1 MIEEARRI
9 LEEVRTLEEELAL
22 PETVADSK
30 RFRDLGRRH
39 ARLLAA
45 ADLAR
50 AYLRLLDDLEEWREA
65 SRSADSEFASEAR
78 RELGVLEAAR
88 EPMEK
93 ELQLALAPR
102 DPADE
107 GGCVMEIRAGT
118 GGDEASLFAGD
129 LVRMYLRWCETSG
142 FKASLV
148 DASEGTAGGFKEAV
162 IQVEG
167 AGAFGKLRFEAG
179 VHRVQ
184 RVPATEAQGRIHT
197 SAASVVILPDQDDEI
212 EIRIDPADLRVDT
225 YRAQGAGGQ
234 HVNKTESAVR
244 ITHVPTGLVAAC
256 QTQRSQLQNR
266 ETAMRM
272 LRSKMLDRAR
282 LEKQSAADAV
292 RKDAVGTGDRS
303 DKIRTYN
310 FPQNRLTDH
319 RIGLTLYR
327 LESVMQGDIAEILDA
342 LRLADSM
349 ARLANASQAQGL
361 GVGSAG

>member
-1 MIEEARRI
+1 MIPEARR
-9 LEEVRTLEEELAL
+9 LLDEVRALEEELAL
-22 PETVADSK
+22 PETVADAK
-30 RFRDLGRRH
+30 RFRELGRRH
-39 ARLLAA
+39 ARLQAA
-45 ADLAR
+45 AGLAR
-50 AYLRLLDDLEEWREA
+50 DYLRLLDDLTEWTEA
-65 SRSADSEFASEAR
+65 TRSGDNDFAAEAR
-78 RELGVLEAAR
+78 RELETLEAAR
-88 EPMEK
+88 EPLEK
-93 ELQLALAPR
+93 ELQLALIPR

-107 GGCVMEIRAGT
+107 GGCVLEIRAGT

-129 LVRMYLRWCETSG
+129 MVRMYLRWCENNG
-142 FKASLV
+142 FKASMV
-148 DASEGTAGGFKEAV
+148 DASEGTAGGFKEA
-162 IQVEG
+162 ILQVEG
-167 AGAFGKLRFEAG
+167 QGAFGKLRFEAG

-197 SAASVVILPDQDDEI
+197 SAASVVVLPDQDEDI

-244 ITHVPTGLVAAC
+244 ITHIPTGLVAAC

-282 LEKQSAADAV
+282 IEKQSAADAV

-327 LESVMQGDIAEILDA
+327 LDSVMQGDIGEILDS

-349 ARLANASQAQGL
+349 ERLAAASRAHSL
-361 GVGSAG
+361 GGSAS

>member
-1 MIEEARRI
+1 MIEEAGRI
-9 LEEVRTLEEELAL
+9 LEEVRALEEELAL
-22 PETVADSK
+22 PETVADAK

-39 ARLLAA
+39 ARLAPAA
-45 ADLAR
+45 ELAR
-50 AYLRLLDDLEEWREA
+50 TYLRLLEDLEEWREA
-65 SRSADSEFASEAR
+65 SRSSDSEFASEAR
-78 RELGVLEAAR
+78 RELEQLEVRR

-93 ELQLALAPR
+93 ELQMALVPR
-102 DPADE
+102 DPADD
-107 GGCVMEIRAGT
+107 GGCVLEIRAGT

-129 LVRMYLRWCETSG
+129 LVRMYLRWCENNG

-148 DASEGTAGGFKEAV
+148 DASEGTAGGFKEA
-162 IQVEG
+162 ILQIEG

-212 EIRIDPADLRVDT
+212 EIRIDTADLRIDT

-244 ITHVPTGLVAAC
+244 ITHIPTGLVAAC
-256 QTQRSQLQNR
+256 QSERSQLQNR

-282 LEKQSAADAV
+282 TEKQSAEDAV

-327 LESVMQGDIAEILDA
+327 LDSVMQGDIGEILDS

-349 ARLANASQAQGL
+349 ERLAAASRSAGL
-361 GVGSAG
+361 GMGTAP